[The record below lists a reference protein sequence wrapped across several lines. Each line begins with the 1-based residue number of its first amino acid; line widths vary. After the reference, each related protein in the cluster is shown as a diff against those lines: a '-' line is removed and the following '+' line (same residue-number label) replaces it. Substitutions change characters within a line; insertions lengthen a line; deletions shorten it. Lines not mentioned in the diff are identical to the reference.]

1 MTGPGEP
8 AVISA
13 LTAVGFL
20 NVCSLRGKVAEV
32 TDFMSSRGV
41 EVFGLAETWLKPSI
55 PDGELAINNYNLF
68 RKDRVHRHGGGV
80 CVYCHESLS
89 VRRRKDLDSDMLE
102 IIWLDIGSSHACIR
116 IGCGYRPPNMTQAYW
131 NVFEANVECAC
142 FGTHASTILIGD
154 FNVELRFHPATSAV
168 PLHNLMTRLC
178 LNNYVTHPTR
188 ITANSQSLIDLFLS
202 TSPIQGNCETIYCDI
217 SDHNAILA
225 RLLTPSSRQ
234 QPTPPQLC
242 RKLYS
247 VNWEAFKDDLRACF
261 TVSLDQDVD
270 NMVNFFTNSIISVLD
285 QHAPLVVRR
294 KTKIRR
300 SCPWLTKEL
309 VDSVR
314 ERNRLHRCLMRDQ
327 MNDVLRQEHRNAR
340 ARARRMDRR
349 LRNSYFLSQCNTS
362 DQRKLWRVMNTVSG
376 RVSKHQEPKASMV
389 DLNRLFGNVVTDA
402 SRPTTLLCP
411 EGPAHEHG
419 LSSFHLVTID
429 DVRKCLCSVDP
440 TKAVG
445 SDMIPGLVLK
455 SCASVLAE
463 PLTHI
468 VNTSLTAGCV
478 PTAFKMSH
486 VSPLYK
492 SGDVTMAKTTDQF
505 LFFQLFPAS
514 WSTLSSSKLLTT

>member
-1 MTGPGEP
+1 M
-8 AVISA
+8 ISA
-13 LTAVGFL
+13 MTAVGFL

-68 RKDRVHRHGGGV
+68 RKDRVHRHGSGV

-89 VRRRKDLDSDMLE
+89 VRRRKDLESDMLE

-116 IGCGYRPPNMTQAYW
+116 IRCGYRPPNMTQAYW
-131 NVFEANVECAC
+131 NVFEANVEGAR

-154 FNVELRFHPATSAV
+154 FNVDIRFHQATSAV

-188 ITANSQSLIDLFLS
+188 ITANSHSLIDVFHQRRPEDMF
-202 TSPIQGNCETIYCDI
+202 TASP
-217 SDHNAILA
+217 
-225 RLLTPSSRQ
+225 
-234 QPTPPQLC
+234 
-242 RKLYS
+242 
-247 VNWEAFKDDLRACF
+247 
-261 TVSLDQDVD
+261 DQDVD

-285 QHAPLVVRR
+285 QHAPLVMRR

-300 SCPWLTKEL
+300 PCPWLTKEL

-314 ERNRLHRCLMRDQ
+314 ERNRLHRCLMLDQ

-340 ARARRMDRR
+340 ARARRVDRR

-362 DQRKLWRVMNTVSG
+362 DQRKLWRVLNTVTG
-376 RVSKHQEPKASMV
+376 RLSKHQEPKASMV
-389 DLNRLFGNVVTDA
+389 DLNRLFGNVATDA
-402 SRPTTLLCP
+402 SRPSTLLCP

-419 LSSFHLVTID
+419 LSSFYLVTID

-468 VNTSLTAGCV
+468 VNASLTAGCV